1 MAGGSGSGADAGD
14 VLVGTASEINEA
26 FTLDFDSLIDAT

>member
-1 MAGGSGSGADAGD
+1 MAGGSGSGADSGD
-14 VLVGTASEINEA
+14 VLVGAASEIDEA